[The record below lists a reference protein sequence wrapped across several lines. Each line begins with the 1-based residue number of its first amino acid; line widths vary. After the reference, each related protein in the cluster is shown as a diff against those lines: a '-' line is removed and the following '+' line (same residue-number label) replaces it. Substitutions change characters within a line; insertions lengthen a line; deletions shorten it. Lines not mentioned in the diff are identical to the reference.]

1 MGMRPAK
8 DSRSDSINLSFNRI
22 YNPRRGIRR
31 VLSFWIESLAASIPQ
46 VEYGRMSSS
55 SPDSIQLLWAA
66 RWKAK
71 NRLSR
76 Q

>member
-8 DSRSDSINLSFNRI
+8 DSRSETIKLLFNRI
-22 YNPRRGIRR
+22 YKPRRGIRR
-31 VLSFWIESLAASIPQ
+31 VLSFWIESLAASIPK

-71 NRLSR
+71 NRSSKR
-76 Q
+76 